1 MDYVVFHGTV
11 DTTGD
16 QARQEFYIRHADGSP
31 IRSET
36 ERQRVSQCLQAA
48 IERRSLEGVR
58 LELCT
63 PDRPG
68 LLSDVTRTFRENGL
82 LVAQAEVSTK
92 DDLASNV
99 FYVTDAAGNVVDQSA
114 IDAVRERV
122 GMDCLVVKEEPR
134 PQLFQK
140 AGPGD
145 QDSVG
150 GMGLVY
156 LGNLVKR
163 NLYNLGLIKSC
174 S

>member
-1 MDYVVFHGTV
+1 MYLIF
-11 DTTGD
+11 
-16 QARQEFYIRHADGSP
+16 EI
-31 IRSET
+31 
-36 ERQRVSQCLQAA
+36 SQ
-48 IERRSLEGVR
+48 GVR

-92 DDLASNV
+92 GDVASNV
-99 FYVTDAAGNVVDQSA
+99 FYVTDAAGEAVEQCA

-122 GMDCLVVKEEPR
+122 GTDCLVVGEEPR
-134 PQLFQK
+134 PQLCRK
-140 AGPGD
+140 EAPTDRDHG
-145 QDSVG
+145 VG
-150 GMGLVY
+150 GGLGLVY
-156 LGNLVKR
+156 LGNFVRR

>member
-1 MDYVVFHGTV
+1 MSST
-11 DTTGD
+11 
-16 QARQEFYIRHADGSP
+16 S
-31 IRSET
+31 
-36 ERQRVSQCLQAA
+36 VSAQ
-48 IERRSLEGVR
+48 GVR
-58 LELCT
+58 LELCA

-92 DDLASNV
+92 GDVASNV
-99 FYVTDAAGNVVDQSA
+99 FYVTDASGNAAAQSD

-122 GMDCLVVKEEPR
+122 GRDCLVVKEDPR
-134 PQLFQK
+134 PQRFQE
-140 AGPGD
+140 GD
-145 QDSVG
+145 RG
-150 GMGLVY
+150 GGVGLVY

>member
-1 MDYVVFHGTV
+1 M
-11 DTTGD
+11 
-16 QARQEFYIRHADGSP
+16 
-31 IRSET
+31 
-36 ERQRVSQCLQAA
+36 
-48 IERRSLEGVR
+48 R
-58 LELCT
+58 LELCA

-92 DDLASNV
+92 GDVASNV
-99 FYVTDAAGNVVDQSA
+99 FYVTDAAGNAVEQSA

-122 GMDCLVVKEEPR
+122 GVDCLVKEEPQ

-145 QDSVG
+145 RDGVG

>member
-1 MDYVVFHGTV
+1 
-11 DTTGD
+11 
-16 QARQEFYIRHADGSP
+16 
-31 IRSET
+31 
-36 ERQRVSQCLQAA
+36 
-48 IERRSLEGVR
+48 VR

-68 LLSDVTRTFRENGL
+68 LLSEVTRTFRENGL

-92 DDLASNV
+92 GDLASNV
-99 FYVTDAAGNVVDQSA
+99 FYVTDAAGKAADQSA

-122 GMDCLVVKEEPR
+122 GADCLVVKEEPR
-134 PQLFQK
+134 LPQVFSK
-140 AGPGD
+140 DGPGD
-145 QDSVG
+145 RDHGVG
-150 GMGLVY
+150 SGLGLVY

>member
-1 MDYVVFHGTV
+1 MPNRNLFFTNVFDFGV
-11 DTTGD
+11 N
-16 QARQEFYIRHADGSP
+16 
-31 IRSET
+31 
-36 ERQRVSQCLQAA
+36 LQ
-48 IERRSLEGVR
+48 GVR

-92 DDLASNV
+92 GDLAANV
-99 FYVTDAAGNVVDQSA
+99 FYVTDAAGNAVDQCA

-122 GMDCLVVKEEPR
+122 GTDRLVVREEPR
-134 PQLFQK
+134 PQLCQK
-140 AGPGD
+140 AAPGD
-145 QDSVG
+145 RDHGIG
-150 GMGLVY
+150 GLGLVY